1 LSCRALDL
9 AALRADTPGVEEV
22 IHLNNAGAALAPA
35 PVVDAVRAWVAEEAR
50 VGGYELAEREAG
62 RVARVYDAAASLLN
76 CSPEEIAFV
85 ENATRAWD
93 MAFYAFEFAPGDR
106 ILTGAAEYVSNY
118 VAFLHVAAR
127 SGAKVEVIP
136 NDEYGQV
143 SVEALENLLDERVKL
158 VAITHV
164 PTNGGLVNP
173 AARIGA
179 VTRAAAIPFVLDACQ
194 SAGQLPLDT
203 EAIGCDVLSL
213 TGRKYLRGPRGTGL
227 LYVRRELAER
237 LHPPMVDL
245 RAASWVAR
253 DRYELRPDARR
264 FENWETNTAGK
275 VGLGVAI
282 DYALQLGIDAIWER
296 THALGEHLRDLLAQ
310 LDGVRPRDLGA
321 ERCGIVSFTVD
332 GEEPRR
338 LRNKLLARRVNTWYS
353 ETPSTR
359 IDMEQ
364 RGLSALMRASVHYY
378 NSEAELERF
387 AHLVAQETGAG
398 SW

>member
-1 LSCRALDL
+1 MSCRALDL

>member
-1 LSCRALDL
+1 MRRVRDVIDL
-9 AALRADTPGVEEV
+9 AAVRADTPGVEEV
-22 IHLNNAGAALAPA
+22 IHFNNAGAALAPV
-35 PVVDAVRAWVAEEAR
+35 PVVDAVRDWIAEEAR
-50 VGGYELAEREAG
+50 VGGYELAEREAD
-62 RVARVYDAAASLLN
+62 RVARVYDAAASLLT
-76 CSPEEIAFV
+76 CSPDEIAFV

-93 MAFYAFEFAPGDR
+93 AAFYAFEFAPGDR
-106 ILTGAAEYVSNY
+106 IVTGAAEYVSNY
-118 VAFLHVAAR
+118 IAFLHAAQR
-127 SGAKVEVIP
+127 SGVEIDVVP

-143 SVEALENLLDERVKL
+143 SVEALKNLLDERVKL

-179 VTRAAAIPFVLDACQ
+179 VTRAAGIPFLLDACQ
-194 SAGQLPLDT
+194 SAGQLPLDVQ
-203 EAIGCDVLSL
+203 AIGCDVLSL

-227 LYVRRELAER
+227 LFVRRELAEK

-264 FENWETNTAGK
+264 FENWETNYAGK

-282 DYALQLGIDAIWER
+282 DYAMTLGIDAIWER
-296 THALGEHLRDLLAQ
+296 TRALGERLRALLAE
-310 LDGVRPRDLGA
+310 LDGVEPCDLGA
-321 ERCGIVSFTVD
+321 ERCGIVSFTVA
-332 GEEPRR
+332 GEEPQA
-338 LRNKLLARRVNTWYS
+338 LRAKLLARGANTWYS
-353 ETPSTR
+353 DTASTR

-364 RGLSALMRASVHYY
+364 RGLTELMRASVHYY

-387 AHLVAQETGAG
+387 VQLIAQERAAG
-398 SW
+398 

>member
-1 LSCRALDL
+1 
-9 AALRADTPGVEEV
+9 
-22 IHLNNAGAALAPA
+22 
-35 PVVDAVRAWVAEEAR
+35 
-50 VGGYELAEREAG
+50 
-62 RVARVYDAAASLLN
+62 
-76 CSPEEIAFV
+76 
-85 ENATRAWD
+85 
-93 MAFYAFEFAPGDR
+93 
-106 ILTGAAEYVSNY
+106 
-118 VAFLHVAAR
+118 
-127 SGAKVEVIP
+127 
-136 NDEYGQV
+136 
-143 SVEALENLLDERVKL
+143 
-158 VAITHV
+158 
-164 PTNGGLVNP
+164 
-173 AARIGA
+173 
-179 VTRAAAIPFVLDACQ
+179 
-194 SAGQLPLDT
+194 
-203 EAIGCDVLSL
+203 
-213 TGRKYLRGPRGTGL
+213 
-227 LYVRRELAER
+227 
-237 LHPPMVDL
+237 
-245 RAASWVAR
+245 
-253 DRYELRPDARR
+253 
-264 FENWETNTAGK
+264 
-275 VGLGVAI
+275 VAI